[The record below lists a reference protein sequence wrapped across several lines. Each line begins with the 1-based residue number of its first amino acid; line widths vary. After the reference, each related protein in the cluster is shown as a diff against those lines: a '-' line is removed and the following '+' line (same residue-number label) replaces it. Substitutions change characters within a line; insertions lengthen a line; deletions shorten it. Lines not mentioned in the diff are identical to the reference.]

1 MADTELHTGTAVVTE
16 ATADQVTFV
25 TSHQRIETITIES
38 QDTNQDATL
47 LGVP

>member
-25 TSHQRIETITIES
+25 TSHHRIETITIET
-38 QDTNQDATL
+38 QDRTPAATM
-47 LGVP
+47 LGVT

>member
-1 MADTELHTGTAVVTE
+1 MADTELHTGTAVVSE
-16 ATADQVTFV
+16 STADQLTLV

-47 LGVP
+47 LGVS